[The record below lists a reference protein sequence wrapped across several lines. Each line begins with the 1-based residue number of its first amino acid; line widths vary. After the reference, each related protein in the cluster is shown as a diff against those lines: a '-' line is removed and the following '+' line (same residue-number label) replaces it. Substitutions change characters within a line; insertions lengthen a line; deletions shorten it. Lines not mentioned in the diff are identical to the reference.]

1 VIGGY
6 RLAYLIGGAG
16 ELIGAVIAFRF
27 VSAHALRA
35 RKR

>member
-16 ELIGAVIAFRF
+16 ELAGAVIAAVFI
-27 VSAHALRA
+27 SPHSLRA
-35 RKR
+35 TK